1 MSRQPRRNK
10 RPRKNKMFRGPRK
23 EGDSYKDRGADSGSG
38 RGGKGDSERGTR
50 DRKPSFAR
58 SRFKSENRQSGPP
71 QKRSE
76 SLSLSAPAKHTRSA
90 IQKWLQPA
98 SGKAP
103 ISPTPEQMGSASK
116 ISLDPWQEEAFT
128 LLLTGESV
136 VVDAPTTA
144 GKTRVVEAFFLSRMH
159 EPGFR
164 AAYTTPV
171 KSLTNDKLLEFR
183 EMFGSENVGISTGDI
198 KENLDAPIVVATLES
213 YRNSLL
219 GTEPDLGR
227 NLVVFDE
234 YHFMQD
240 SSRGS
245 AWEEAIIL
253 SPRECQI
260 LMLSASVSNTE
271 DFVGWLERIRE
282 RPCKMV
288 RTEHRPVPLVDLVY
302 VQDTWLLAS
311 EVPPSELRRLDQKLM
326 RIPEKIE
333 ELAERIIALEEMAL
347 YPCIIYAG
355 RRLQTEILARQL
367 MQFAPMLPEEARV
380 ELAERMNQIHG
391 ENQALRFVDQAFR
404 NMLIS
409 YGIAYHHSGMAA
421 PARVMVEKL
430 LKEGKIRLCVA
441 TMGLSIGINFSVR
454 SALIADYSRPDESGL
469 VNYSSSEILQM
480 RGRAGRR
487 GRDQVGFSLWP
498 NPESYVKF
506 SGAKREACHSR
517 LKTDPVTLLGLMG
530 RGLNLREIEN
540 FYGKG
545 FGAYQESRSD
555 FTLIRAE
562 SVKKQLNAKSLPCE
576 QPASEYLKF
585 IGKVSGSK
593 CENCPLRKNCHI
605 LLKRMESNPLTALQ
619 LHLLAIGAIGDDM
632 QLSQLGNIARFFP
645 QSGGMLI
652 AQLLVSGGI
661 TEENLLAGCQLM
673 AACSLAGFKSPGR
686 DNTYRFPWEVD
697 EIKEQLEDMYPRALF
712 PDLYEE
718 PHRGGYPEFREFNPE
733 AGFAIKRW
741 IQGAAWRELE
751 ETCTT
756 ERFGSG
762 DLMNLIYRTATYL
775 QSLSQASIP
784 GISASARKLREDMLR
799 EPLTVAVFG

>member
-23 EGDSYKDRGADSGSG
+23 DGDQGE
-38 RGGKGDSERGTR
+38 ERGSSQGR
-50 DRKPSFAR
+50 AHHGKRDSNRPSSDRKPGFAR
-58 SRFKSENRQSGPP
+58 PAFRAAEPANQARHQ
-71 QKRSE
+71 RSE
-76 SLSLSAPAKHTRSA
+76 APSLAAPAKHTRAA

-98 SGKAP
+98 TEKIAAA
-103 ISPTPEQMGSASK
+103 PTPEETGSASK
-116 ISLDPWQEEAFT
+116 ISLDPWQEEAFS

-183 EMFGSENVGISTGDI
+183 EMFGPENVGISTGDI
-198 KENLDAPIVVATLES
+198 KENLNAPIVVATLES

-302 VQDTWLLAS
+302 VHGTWLLAS
-311 EVPPSELRRLDQKLM
+311 EVPKSELRRLDQKLM
-326 RIPEKIE
+326 RFPEKIE
-333 ELAERIIALEEMAL
+333 ELADRIVELEEMAL

-367 MQFAPMLPEEARV
+367 MQSAPMLPEETRV
-380 ELAERMNQIHG
+380 ELSERMNQIHA
-391 ENQALRFVDQAFR
+391 ENQALRFIDQAFR

-530 RGLNLREIEN
+530 RGLTLREIEI

-562 SVKKQLNAKSLPCE
+562 TLKKQLNAKSLPCE
-576 QPASEYLKF
+576 QPAGEYLKF
-585 IGKVSGSK
+585 IGKVAGSK
-593 CENCPLRKNCHI
+593 CENCPLRKNCHVS
-605 LLKRMESNPLTALQ
+605 LKRMETNPLTALQ

-632 QLSQLGNIARFFP
+632 QLTQLGNTARFFP
-645 QSGGMLI
+645 QSGGMVI
-652 AQLLVSGGI
+652 AKLLVSGEI

-686 DNTYRFPWEVD
+686 DNSYRFPWDVH

-718 PHRGGYPEFREFNPE
+718 PQRGGYPEFREFNPE

-741 IQGAAWRELE
+741 IQGASWRELE

-784 GISASARKLREDMLR
+784 GISASARRLREDILR